1 MIKVNLVPADI
12 LAKAAQ
18 RQLLLQVSAVGALLL
33 VVMTCFSAGHIYG
46 KYRLEQDLAYNEA
59 ELKRLSKIVAQV
71 DDLEKAAA
79 AVRARLNVIED
90 LLKGRSFY
98 PIFMS
103 EFARS
108 VPPGV
113 RVTNLRTISQG
124 GGSLKLD
131 ISASANS
138 HEDIAAWVRGL
149 EGNQRFAGVELGAVN
164 SSGGS
169 GSSKQ
174 FTFTVVTTYTQK
186 L

>member
-18 RQLLLQVSAVGALLL
+18 RQLLLQGTVVGALLL
-33 VVMTCFSAGHIYG
+33 VVLSLVSASHIYG

-71 DDLEKAAA
+71 EDLESAAA

-90 LLKGRSFY
+90 LLRGRSFY
-98 PIFMS
+98 PVFMS
-103 EFARS
+103 DFARS

-113 RVTNLRTISQG
+113 RVNSLRTVSQP
-124 GGSLKLD
+124 GSALKLD
-131 ISASANS
+131 ISAIANS
-138 HEDIAAWVRGL
+138 NEDIAAWVRGL
-149 EGNQRFAGVELGAVN
+149 ESDPRYSGVELGPITSA
-164 SSGGS
+164 GATGR
-169 GSSKQ
+169 Q
-174 FTFTVVTTYTQK
+174 FSFTVVTTYTQK